1 MSGLGPGNRDAPA
14 GASKGANMT
23 VDADRRRVNYLRQTG
38 RPELTPRQ
46 RRRLEK
52 KQSARERPPQ
62 GRR

>member
-1 MSGLGPGNRDAPA
+1 
-14 GASKGANMT
+14 MT
-23 VDADRRRVNYLRQTG
+23 VDRDRRRTNYLRQTG

-52 KQSARERPPQ
+52 KQAKLERRPP